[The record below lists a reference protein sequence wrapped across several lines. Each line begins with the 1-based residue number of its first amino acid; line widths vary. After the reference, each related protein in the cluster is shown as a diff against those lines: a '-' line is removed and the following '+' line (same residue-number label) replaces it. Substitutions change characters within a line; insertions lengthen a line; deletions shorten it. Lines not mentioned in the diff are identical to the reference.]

1 MRHTDSRSPRDNA
14 VACIP
19 TFLDFSAHIVRRVL
33 RPGDLAVDATLGNG
47 RDAVL
52 LAEAV
57 GAAGRVFCFDI
68 QELAIRRA
76 SERLTAAGMLDRVT
90 IFRAGH
96 EDLAEHLPSEA
107 RGRVRAA
114 TFNLG
119 FLPGSDRRV
128 ITKPETTLAAL
139 MTLLPFMA
147 PGGVVSIAVYTGH
160 PGGQAEGEAIAAWCA
175 ALDPTL
181 WRAVRHEQVNK
192 PVNREVLYLLEHL
205 DAI

>member
-1 MRHTDSRSPRDNA
+1 M
-14 VACIP
+14 ACIP
-19 TFLDFSAHIVRRVL
+19 TFLDFSASILRQVL
-33 RPGDLAVDATLGNG
+33 HPGDLAVDATLGNG

-57 GAAGRVFCFDI
+57 GPAGRVFCFDI

-76 SERLTAAGMLDRVT
+76 SERLAAAGVLERVVLL
-90 IFRAGH
+90 RAGH
-96 EDLAEHLPSEA
+96 ERLAEHLPPEA
-107 RGRVRAA
+107 LRRVRAA

-128 ITKPETTLAAL
+128 VTRPETTLAAL
-139 MTLLPFMA
+139 TALLPFMA
-147 PGGVVSIAVYTGH
+147 PSGVVSIAVYTGH

-175 ALDPTL
+175 ALDPAL

-192 PVNREVLYLLEHL
+192 PVNREVLYLLERL
-205 DAI
+205 DER